1 MLKFRKAIVLTFLIF
16 IVAHFFAAS
25 PATATDSRKPE
36 IFVQTGHT
44 RNIKSFALSP
54 DGRYLI
60 TAGED
65 NTLKLLDI
73 TLRKEIR
80 TTLVDS
86 TVNTVAFSPDGRY
99 VVTGDRNRNIFVRDF
114 RTWNVI
120 KKMRAPEG
128 GGPLTKVLFLPDG
141 KHILTSEFGHF
152 LHCWD
157 IRQGKLKWQLK
168 VQRAGDTAMNYDA
181 HISLSGDGKIV
192 AVGSKYEQ
200 AHRKPVSYID
210 LYAVGTRQRIA
221 DFPEIPG
228 YEIRDIAFSPD
239 DRYLIATTTFQDN
252 TQRIADKT
260 FVFDVQE
267 RKMVKEYATGSLSAA
282 FSPDGKSFAVAGFG
296 DVSIL
301 NADNFSILKRFNRYP
316 PVIFLPDSRRVI
328 MSNVDHGLELYDIDT
343 GRITNLLPSRVPQ
356 FGLKMASFDEDNRE
370 IVGFGF
376 RGFFRWNMKSAARS
390 TVIVP
395 DAEGRP
401 VSFAAVSDD
410 IRYGIGLGIDSDNRY
425 ILQLADLN
433 AKKIVT
439 VLRAPEKY
447 SIGVVK
453 FSPDNKYLVTGSYD
467 GEIGAFDLGN
477 YSFRKFSGKHGVQK
491 KFSLPTVRALAFSPN
506 GKDLFSASDE
516 GIIKWDIP
524 SGRLLQRFS
533 TAHDVNILDVSPDGR
548 ELLSNGGYGDYPG
561 YLWELK
567 SDLAK
572 GLFFKEGGLLTAGT
586 LSVDGKL
593 AVSGNSD
600 GIIKIWDIATGKE
613 IFTLRGHSGGISS
626 VRFSKDGDKIVSSS
640 SDSTIR
646 LWNVATGKEIAQFIS
661 FDDGEWIAITPEG
674 YYNASANG
682 DRYLNVR
689 AGNNVY
695 GIENYREAF
704 FRPDLVKIALA
715 GGSLKDFRK
724 LAEIKQPPRVSIVQ
738 TAATSANEEF
748 RLTLKLEEQGG
759 GIGDLRLFLNGSA
772 VLLDSARSL
781 KVVQKDGSG
790 ASYRSYTLKLS
801 PGSNSIRAVA
811 FNADN
816 SMQSNEAVH
825 QVQARFAAIRKPT
838 LHALVIGIQEF
849 RNPKLQLKYAVADA
863 NLFATTLRSGA
874 SGLFEQVKITLLTSR
889 ETTSRDSL
897 INTLQGYQT
906 LNPDDLFI
914 LYIASHGTVDEG
926 EYFLITSNVG
936 ALSTQRLKSD
946 ALSQVQLK
954 ELVANIPS
962 TKKLIVIDTCN
973 AGQLGQA
980 MQVALLTRGMSEDT
994 AMKVLSRA
1002 VGSTIL
1008 SASTSV
1014 QEALEGYQGHGLFTW
1029 ALVQGLQGKADKGK
1043 TGYIRTTDLAAYVEH
1058 EVPDLAEKIFKRAQ
1072 FPTVSISG
1080 QGFPL
1085 GKVR

>member
-16 IVAHFFAAS
+16 IVAHFFAAN

-36 IFVQTGHT
+36 IFVQKEHT
-44 RNIKSFALSP
+44 NNVKSLTLSP
-54 DGRYLI
+54 DGKYLLSSSTDKTI
-60 TAGED
+60 
-65 NTLKLLDI
+65 KLVDI
-73 TLRKEIR
+73 ALRKEIR
-80 TTLVDS
+80 TIIVDH
-86 TVNTVAFSPDGRY
+86 TVYCAAFSPDGNT
-99 VVTGDRNRNIFVRDF
+99 VVTGDNDRNLVVWDF
-114 RTWNVI
+114 RTWKIVKKI
-120 KKMRAPEG
+120 KQSDN
-128 GGPLTKVLFLPDG
+128 GGPVTKVLFLPDG
-141 KHILTSEFGHF
+141 KHVLSSEFGHF
-152 LHCWD
+152 LYCWD

-192 AVGSKYEQ
+192 AVGSKYEH
-200 AHRKPVSYID
+200 AYGKPVSYVD

-239 DRYLIATTTFQDN
+239 GRYIVATASGEDSN
-252 TQRIADKT
+252 NNISSKT
-260 FVFDVQE
+260 FILDVRE
-267 RKMVKEYATGSLSAA
+267 RKIIKEYPTGKWSAA
-282 FSPDGKSFAVAGFG
+282 FSANGQYFAA
-296 DVSIL
+296 
-301 NADNFSILKRFNRYP
+301 ADYGSVTLFDAENFSQVKNFNRYP
-316 PVIFLPDSRRVI
+316 PVIFLPDNRRVI
-328 MSNVDHGLELYDIDT
+328 MSNEHHGLELYDIDT
-343 GRITNLLPSRVPQ
+343 EKITNLLPNRIPQ
-356 FGLKMASFDEDNRE
+356 YGLKMASFDEENAE

-395 DAEGRP
+395 DAEGHP

-410 IRYGIGLGIDSDNRY
+410 IRYGIGLDIDSDKRY
-425 ILQLADLN
+425 IVKLADLK
-433 AKKIVT
+433 AKKMVT

-467 GEIGAFDLGN
+467 GEIGAFDLSN
-477 YSFRKFSGKHGVQK
+477 YSFMKFSGKHGAQN
-491 KFSLPTVRALAFSPN
+491 KFSSPTVRALAFSPN

-533 TAHDVNILDVSPDGR
+533 TARDVDILDVSADGQ
-548 ELLSNGGYGDYPG
+548 ELLSNGAYGDYPG

-567 SDLAK
+567 SGLAK
-572 GLFFKEGGLLTAGT
+572 GLFLKGGHLTAAT
-586 LSVDGKL
+586 LSADGKL
-593 AVSGNSD
+593 AASGNSS
-600 GIIKIWDIATGKE
+600 GIIKIWNVATGKE
-613 IFTLRGHSGGISS
+613 TFTLRGHSGRILSA
-626 VRFSKDGDKIVSSS
+626 RFSKDGDKIVSSAD
-640 SDSTIR
+640 DSTIR
-646 LWNVATGKEIAQFIS
+646 LWNVATGKEIAQLIS

-738 TAATSANEEF
+738 TAAASANEEF

-772 VLLDSARSL
+772 VLLDNARSL

-825 QVQARFAAIRKPT
+825 QVQASFAAIRKPT
-838 LHALVIGIQEF
+838 LHALVIGVQEF

-889 ETTSRDSL
+889 EATSRDAL
-897 INTLQGYQT
+897 ISALQGYQT